1 MRAVIPGATH
11 SFRYVR
17 TPQELEAFAEEWLP
31 RIDGGVVAL
40 DIEESRE
47 FTYRPRIALIQVTV
61 DGADAVLD
69 PVELGNHALAATVE
83 TLCLTAGL
91 VVAHGCNNDVAGLKR
106 DFGVGPVRLRDTQVA
121 ARFCGAQQFGLA
133 ALLESHF
140 GVQLNKSLRRS
151 DWSLRPLG
159 TDLLEYARSDTRH
172 LLGLW
177 QSLHDAVVER
187 GWDDATLEEC
197 DALAALPAEKPQF
210 DELGWVRVRGATDLD
225 PAGQDR
231 AAALWAWRDS
241 VGSGIDMNP
250 SRVLAPWGL
259 LLLAERGGRGLR
271 GARACGIPNAV
282 YDEHF
287 DRLHALLAEP
297 PSAPRPGARKRREYD
312 NLRSPAELQARVD
325 RLVRW
330 RDTTAESLGLEAGFL
345 APRGVLEAVARLP
358 GATPEEIAAVPE
370 VRQWRVV
377 RFAEQW
383 YDILRQ

>member
-17 TPQELEAFAEEWLP
+17 TPLELDAFADEWLP
-31 RIDGGVVAL
+31 RIDGGVIAL

-69 PVELGNHALAATVE
+69 PVELGNASLAAMVE
-83 TLCLTAGL
+83 AICLTADL
-91 VVAHGCNNDVAGLKR
+91 VIAHGCNNDVSGMKR
-106 DFGVGPVRLRDTQVA
+106 DFGIAPVRLRDTQVA

-140 GVQLNKSLRRS
+140 GVRLDKSLRRS

-159 TDLLEYARSDTRH
+159 PDLLEYARSDTRH

-177 QSLHDAVVER
+177 DALYDAVCQR
-187 GWDDATLEEC
+187 GWEDATVEEC

-231 AAALWAWRDS
+231 AAALWAWRDG
-241 VGSGIDMNP
+241 VGSKYDINP

-259 LLLAERGGRGLR
+259 VLLAERGTRGLR
-271 GARACGIPNAV
+271 GARACGIPSAI

-287 DRLHALLAEP
+287 DLLNILLADP
-297 PSAPRPGARKRREYD
+297 PPAARPNGKKRREFD
-312 NLRSPAELQARVD
+312 NLRSAAEQQARVEK
-325 RLVRW
+325 LVRW
-330 RDTTAESLGLEAGFL
+330 RDATAIDLGLEAGFL

-358 GATPEEIAAVPE
+358 TAHPDEIAAVPE

-383 YDILRQ
+383 YDTLR